1 MLQSLLIASFASPS
15 EGQLGQ
21 QVTTLHVKLIFWS
34 RPQLIKV
41 TSGLQEFAAFAL
53 KQLWLRAISVNLL
66 IENWN
71 CLNLVLHRVARQFCK
86 SHFSKLK
93 SKLREIN
100 PSLHSI
106 KRLKVV
112 AEATALASPAPVH
125 RGRTPY
131 DLAKEFGHQQ
141 VMGLLHPVPRRK
153 AVEEPVSL
161 VTECVRFLRGE
172 FWIGDTCELFQT

>member
-1 MLQSLLIASFASPS
+1 MLGAAIFINSLICKPFWA
-15 EGQLGQ
+15 LGQ

-34 RPQLIKV
+34 EPQLIKV
-41 TSGLQEFAAFAL
+41 TPGLEEFAALAL
-53 KQLWLRAISVNLL
+53 LSCSPREW
-66 IENWN
+66 
-71 CLNLVLHRVARQFCK
+71 CK

-106 KRLKVV
+106 KRLKAV

-131 DLAKEFGHQQ
+131 DLAKEFGHQK

-153 AVEEPVSL
+153 AVEEPVSF
-161 VTECVRFLRGE
+161 VTECVRFLCGE
-172 FWIGDTCELFQT
+172 FWIGDTCKLLQT